1 MRTLLSLPHHC
12 ERVSIRRLRP
22 SDLRAFHAYRS
33 DDEVAKYQG
42 WSTMSESEATAFLHE
57 QSLTSLLEP
66 GQWCQLG
73 IATRSNDQLIGD
85 VGVCVAHDLEQAE
98 IGFSLGASSQGKGFG
113 NETIRAVLVL
123 LFMHTPIAR
132 VIAITDA
139 RNASAIRMLER
150 VGMRMAST
158 VDAVFK
164 GRPCVEHLFTIDR
177 GESSRLGSGRPWET
191 VRKG

>member
-33 DDEVAKYQG
+33 DPEVAKYQG
-42 WSTMSESEATAFLHE
+42 WSTMSESEAAAFLHE
-57 QSLTSLLEP
+57 QSSASQLEP
-66 GQWCQLG
+66 GHWCQLG
-73 IATRSNDQLIGD
+73 IATRSDDQLIGD
-85 VGVCVAHDLEQAE
+85 LGVCVAPDLEQAE
-98 IGFSLGASSQGKGFG
+98 IGFSLGAPSQGKGFG
-113 NETIRAVLVL
+113 NEAIRAVLGL

-139 RNASAIRMLER
+139 RNTPAIRLLER
-150 VGMRMAST
+150 AGMRVSNT

-164 GRPCVEHLFTIDR
+164 GQPCVEHVFVLDR
-177 GESSRLGSGRPWET
+177 GEG
-191 VRKG
+191 